1 MKMRKIL
8 GILRDSYCRTTGIEY
23 MHIQRSSKWIQDRVE
38 RPHESSARS
47 TCGFSDKLNEAE
59 IFETFLTKFVG
70 QKRFSLEG
78 GESAI
83 VLWTRCEQAAE
94 ASLRKSAS
102 ACRTAAGST
111 CCPTSSASR
120 TSRSSRVR
128 RQSGPR
134 TVQGSG
140 DVKYHLGSEGKFTA
154 LSGATIK
161 TSVAA
166 NPSHLEAVNPV
177 LEGIARAKQ
186 DILDRGGSFRCYRC

>member
-1 MKMRKIL
+1 MSLPPDLRRRPGPDEDAEDL
-8 GILRDSYCRTTGIEY
+8 GILRDSYRRTTGIEY
-23 MHIQRSSKWIQDRVE
+23 MHIQEPVQRKWIQDRVE
-38 RPHESSARS
+38 RPHESLPREEHLRIL
-47 TCGFSDKLNEAE
+47 DKLNEAE
-59 IFETFLTKFVG
+59 IFETFLQTKFVG

-83 VLWTRCEQAAE
+83 VLLDEVCEQAAE
-94 ASLRKSAS
+94 AGLEEVCIGMPHRG
-102 ACRTAAGST
+102 RLNVR
-111 CCPTSSASR
+111 CPTLSASR
-120 TSRSSRVR
+120 TSRSSESS

-166 NPSHLEAVNPV
+166 NPATSRL
-177 LEGIARAKQ
+177 
-186 DILDRGGSFRCYRC
+186 